1 MKPQNQY
8 RGEQRAKVKLLE
20 KALSLQ
26 NRLFSL
32 LALKRGAR
40 RALSILKIAL
50 LLLPLLTLL
59 WYVGSYALEKAYG
72 LSIDHISY
80 KSLRGIISKEQALG
94 ILGIEGSVNM
104 ATLNTEA
111 LKNRL
116 ESAPAIRAASIHAEL
131 PDTLYIEVEERIPIV
146 YVEKAS
152 GTLTGD
158 RRRFF
163 MDPEGVLFPVQQEYH
178 SRFMGVPIWYLQPGD
193 VEELREGAQVDPQR
207 MRPIAELIAASN
219 EYDPEE
225 IPPILEIFRPK
236 DWQIRL
242 VLENGAEVMME
253 VRHVKDQME
262 RLAMVLEHARA
273 TGRTLRS
280 ADVIPSINPVATFF
294 EPQAAPQPQ
303 PPANKPQV
311 SQPKPTP
318 KTSTK
323 PATRP
328 SGNKKK

>member
-1 MKPQNQY
+1 MKPQNRY

-32 LALKRGAR
+32 LALKRGMR
-40 RALSILKIAL
+40 RTLRFLKLAL
-50 LLLPLLTLL
+50 LLLPVLALL

-80 KSLRGIISKEQALG
+80 KSLRGIISKQQALA
-94 ILGIEGSVNM
+94 ILGIENSVNM
-104 ATLNTEA
+104 ATLNTET

-116 ESAPAIRAASIHAEL
+116 EAAPAVRSASIHAEL

-146 YVEKAS
+146 YVEKQS
-152 GTLTGD
+152 GALTGD
-158 RRRFF
+158 HSRYF
-163 MDPEGVLFPVQQEYH
+163 MDPEGVLFPVQEEYH
-178 SRFMGVPIWYLQPGD
+178 SRFMGVPTWYLQAGD
-193 VEELREGAQVDPQR
+193 APELRAGARIAPQR

-219 EYDPEE
+219 AYDPTE

-242 VLENGAEVMME
+242 VLDTGAEVLME
-253 VRHVKDQME
+253 VRYIKDQME

-280 ADVIPSINPVATFF
+280 ANVIPALNPVATFL
-294 EPQAAPQPQ
+294 ETPQ
-303 PPANKPQV
+303 PPAP
-311 SQPKPTP
+311 SPA
-318 KTSTK
+318 
-323 PATRP
+323 PATP
-328 SGNKKK
+328 APQPTGKNKKK

>member
-1 MKPQNQY
+1 MKPRNKY
-8 RGEQRAKVKLLE
+8 RSEQRDKVKLLE

-32 LALKRGAR
+32 LAFKRGAR
-40 RALSILKIAL
+40 RALRFLKLSLI
-50 LLLPLLTLL
+50 LLPVLALL
-59 WYVGSYALEKAYG
+59 WYVGNYALEKAYG

-80 KSLRGIISKEQALG
+80 KSMRGIINKEQALG

-116 ESAPAIRAASIHAEL
+116 EAAPAIRTASIHAEL
-131 PDTLYIEVEERIPIV
+131 PDTLYIEIEERIPIV
-146 YVEKAS
+146 YAENAS
-152 GTLTGD
+152 GALTGD

-163 MDPEGVLFPVQQEYH
+163 MDPEGVLFPVQAEYH
-178 SRFMGVPIWYLQPGD
+178 SRFMGVPTWYLQPGD

-219 EYDPEE
+219 AYDPEE

-242 VLENGAEVMME
+242 VLETGAEVLME
-253 VRHVKDQME
+253 VRYIKDQME

-280 ADVIPSINPVATFF
+280 ANVIPSINPVATFR
-294 EPQAAPQPQ
+294 EPAPQPEQASKTPQ
-303 PPANKPQV
+303 PEPQPA
-311 SQPKPTP
+311 
-318 KTSTK
+318 
-323 PATRP
+323 ATRNTP
-328 SGNKKK
+328 RQSNGKKK